1 MPSYT
6 ILQLHA
12 LLFHSLT
19 TVTGNAPPV
28 ADDMQYAST
37 GGGSHGPIAT
47 ATQEAELRHQIRRLS
62 HHPSIVLWDG
72 CNEVVVNPGT
82 PSYVFA
88 TFVMTVVAQEDQSRV
103 VWCACD
109 PLTLPQIKLKRHLMK
124 FNGSIQSKEFCYRK
138 LMNWCCC
145 DRPSSPAKGW
155 VTGVNR
161 LYQTPNGEALTA
173 PGGGHIWAQGQ
184 ESHAPYQLGS
194 GWPTVNGGVRDGC
207 FNDAGTG

>member
-1 MPSYT
+1 
-6 ILQLHA
+6 
-12 LLFHSLT
+12 
-19 TVTGNAPPV
+19 
-28 ADDMQYAST
+28 MQYAST

-124 FNGSIQSKEFCYRK
+124 FN
-138 LMNWCCC
+138 
-145 DRPSSPAKGW
+145 
-155 VTGVNR
+155 
-161 LYQTPNGEALTA
+161 
-173 PGGGHIWAQGQ
+173 
-184 ESHAPYQLGS
+184 
-194 GWPTVNGGVRDGC
+194 
-207 FNDAGTG
+207 